1 MNYKCFVCLYLK
13 LCPSCPY
20 GEVRCF
26 LLLCRLWQNNNLGV
40 WAVRYLRGVKY
51 MMRKIYYYEKHEK
64 IKFI

>member
-1 MNYKCFVCLYLK
+1 MFRLLVSQALSVL
-13 LCPSCPY
+13 PVR
-20 GEVRCF
+20 EVRCF